1 MAQQMGRQS
10 LQFENPPWI
19 ISSGCIAGTKEG
31 EGPIGHEI
39 DLIGEDDNFG
49 CDIWEEAESTLQKE
63 ALTLALGKAGLK
75 AEELRYLFA
84 GDLLGQSMATSFG
97 LQPFE
102 IPLFGLYGACS
113 TAGESL
119 ALAAMTVA
127 AGYADLV
134 GAVTSSHFASAEKQ
148 FRFPLEYA
156 NQRPLCTTWTVTGA
170 GAFLL
175 GRESGKKQN
184 FTCNSDKRIRAVG
197 FLSNDFIYGEADAA
211 DVSKSRNG
219 MINFP
224 ITKIHIVDIDGK
236 TIKEYQKSGRYIMD
250 TEIKGSILEMTL
262 GKRSGNKIHKTNT
275 KDYIR
280 YKEEEAED
288 AVTLTSKYT
297 DTYWT
302 QLYFKFPNYIYIQV
316 VPDLLLTKIMVNEDD
331 VTLKLSNSG
340 EQVEQYYVY
349 ASGVQKAVYTNLTEA
364 IARAYE
370 ERGNV
375 IDSKENILWKCIY
388 ADYAQVAGM
397 DNVIKTGTD
406 STSLAGCLSMIAA
419 VNGKEVTPGS
429 INIEK
434 DNIEELMKK
443 YSGYTTR
450 NLTGCTVDEI
460 LYYVSQGSPVL
471 AKISSSRYVIVM
483 SYNATKIRYLDP
495 VTGQSTAV
503 SRTEVTNRLEKTG
516 KVFYSYLIH

>member
-1 MAQQMGRQS
+1 MGVKEDKPNTPKKPFIYYYTIMMVVLMALNLFLMPMYRSSQVTEVPYSTFLDMVDQGVVTSVERSDDEIVFLVKTGNKTVFGDDEIAQYKTGPWPDNNLEDTLRSHKVQFTTPIIEQPSALMTILVQWVVPILLFVAVGQFMGKQ
-10 LQFENPPWI
+10 LQKRM
-19 ISSGCIAGTKEG
+19 G
-31 EGPIGHEI
+31 GP
-39 DLIGEDDNFG
+39 NAMTFG
-49 CDIWEEAESTLQKE
+49 KSNAKIYAESET
-63 ALTLALGKAGLK
+63 GKT
-75 AEELRYLFA
+75 F
-84 GDLLGQSMATSFG
+84 
-97 LQPFE
+97 
-102 IPLFGLYGACS
+102 
-113 TAGESL
+113 
-119 ALAAMTVA
+119 
-127 AGYADLV
+127 
-134 GAVTSSHFASAEKQ
+134 
-148 FRFPLEYA
+148 
-156 NQRPLCTTWTVTGA
+156 
-170 GAFLL
+170 
-175 GRESGKKQN
+175 
-184 FTCNSDKRIRAVG
+184 
-197 FLSNDFIYGEADAA
+197 A
-211 DVSKSRNG
+211 DVAG
-219 MINFP
+219 
-224 ITKIHIVDIDGK
+224 
-236 TIKEYQKSGRYIMD
+236 
-250 TEIKGSILEMTL
+250 
-262 GKRSGNKIHKTNT
+262 
-275 KDYIR
+275 
-280 YKEEEAED
+280 EEEAED

-419 VNGKEVTPGS
+419 VNGKEVTPNS

-434 DNIEELMKK
+434 DSIEELMKK
-443 YSGYTTR
+443 YSGHTTR

-471 AKISSSRYVIVM
+471 AKISGSRYVIVM